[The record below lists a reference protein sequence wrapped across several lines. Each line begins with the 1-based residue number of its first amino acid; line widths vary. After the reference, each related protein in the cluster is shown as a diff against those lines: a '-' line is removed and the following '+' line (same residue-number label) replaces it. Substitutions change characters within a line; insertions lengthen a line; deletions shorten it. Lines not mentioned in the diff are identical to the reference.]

1 MTMMRALK
9 RLVRENEGSMAIET
23 AVVAS
28 SLALLSLGSFQ
39 VSSLVARQNELQGA
53 AAEAAAI
60 ALAAKPDT
68 TAKLNTLE
76 SILMTST
83 GLPDSQISVAF
94 RYKCGTDNDLERN
107 SACDD
112 DDDEQ
117 EWKFVRVRL
126 RDTYQ
131 PIWAQYGIGSTINLK
146 VERLVQIQ

>member
-107 SACDD
+107 STCD